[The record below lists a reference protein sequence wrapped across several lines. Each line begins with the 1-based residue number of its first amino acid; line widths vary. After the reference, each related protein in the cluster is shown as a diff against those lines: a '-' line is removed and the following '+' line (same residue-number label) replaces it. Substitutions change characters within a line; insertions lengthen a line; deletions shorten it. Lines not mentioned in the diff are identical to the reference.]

1 MDDFYVQAT
10 PTSPEIDFR
19 FSSNTLGIRGESYPE
34 NAAAFYSD
42 AIRQLRLYLATLG
55 ATHVEINVE
64 LKYFNSSSTK
74 ILYTLFGMLNDCVR
88 QGNDVTLNWFHDEED
103 ETILEFGEE
112 LYEDFGELNFRPT
125 AVSAA

>member
-1 MDDFYVQAT
+1 MDDFYVPAT
-10 PTSPEIDFR
+10 ATSPEIDFR

-34 NAAAFYSD
+34 NATAFYGD
-42 AIRQLRLYLATLG
+42 ALRQLRLYLALLS

-74 ILYTLFGMLNDCVR
+74 ILYTLFGMLNDCISK
-88 QGNDVTLNWFHDEED
+88 GNDVTLNWFHDEED

-112 LYEDFGELNFRPT
+112 LYEDFGQLNFRPI